1 MVRRVSRREF
11 NLGLVGLVGGLAVGC
26 AQTGTPAPAVGQ
38 QPSGQPSFPKEIK
51 IGAIYP
57 LTGPAASSGLDGR
70 YGIELAV
77 EIINGK
83 YDLNLPLAREEG
95 LPNLGGAKIQIVWA
109 DSQGTPEK
117 GQAEAE
123 RLITQE
129 KVVALTGA
137 YHSSVTATA
146 SQVAERLGI
155 PYVNFESSS
164 PSLTERGFKWFFR
177 TGPHDATF
185 GKNLFDLLRDM
196 EKKGV
201 KVRTIGIVNENTLYG
216 TDANKITK
224 QYAQEYGYQVVV
236 DIAYPANTS
245 DVTSEVQRIKAAN
258 PDVLFQ
264 VSYTSDLILF
274 IRTYKQLDYT
284 PQMILGYGAGFVDPQ
299 YTKTLGKDAD
309 YAITRAA
316 WSADITAKRPA
327 AKVVAEMFQQ
337 KFGQP
342 MTENSAR
349 SFTGMLVLADA
360 INRAKSLDPEA
371 IRQALLQTDI
381 PGDQTIM
388 PWQGVKFDEK
398 THQNIYA
405 QGVNLQI
412 IGGQYYTVWPFDLA
426 TREIVWPMPKWSQR

>member
-11 NLGLVGLVGGLAVGC
+11 NFGLVGLIGGLAVGC
-26 AQTGTPAPAVGQ
+26 AQTGTPAPGA
-38 QPSGQPSFPKEIK
+38 GQPPAPPAAPREVKV
-51 IGAIYP
+51 GAIYP
-57 LTGPAASSGLDGR
+57 LTGPVASSGLDCR
-70 YGIELAV
+70 YGIELAA
-77 EIINGK
+77 EIVNGK
-83 YDLNLPLAREEG
+83 YDLPLPLAREEG
-95 LPNLGGAKIQIVWA
+95 LPNLGGAKIQLIWA
-109 DSQGTPEK
+109 DHGGSPER

-129 KVVALTGA
+129 KVVALIGA

-146 SQVAERLGI
+146 SQVAERMGV
-155 PYVNFESSS
+155 PYVNAESSS

-216 TDANKITK
+216 SDANKITK

-245 DVTSEVQRIKAAN
+245 DVTSEVQRIKANN

-274 IRTYKQLDYT
+274 IRTYKQLDYHR
-284 PQMILGYGAGFVDPQ
+284 QVMRGDSAGSDVPQ
-299 YTKTLGKDAD
+299 YAKALGKDAE
-309 YAITRAA
+309 YAVTRAA

-327 AKVVAEMFQQ
+327 AKAVAEMFQQ

-349 SFTGMLVLADA
+349 AFTGMLVLADA
-360 INRAKSLDPEA
+360 INRAKSVDPEA
-371 IRQALLQTDI
+371 IRQALLATNI